1 MAVIVPTKVGV
12 HTFPLY
18 EAFYFKKP
26 IIYNI
31 KNLDSNLRNK
41 VIKLDIS
48 NTNSLNNTI
57 IKLNNKKFINRLVLK
72 NKKYYNKIF
81 NNVNYIKDINMLLN
95 ELKN

>member
-1 MAVIVPTKVGV
+1 M
-12 HTFPLY
+12 Y

-26 IIYNI
+26 VIYNTE
-31 KNLDSNLRNK
+31 NLDSNLRNK

-48 NTNSLNNTI
+48 DINSLKKTI
-57 IKLNNKKFINRLVLK
+57 IKLNNKKFINKLVLK

-81 NNVNYIKDINMLLN
+81 NKVNYIKDINILLN